1 MTRYAAPRMR
11 IALLA
16 LFCAAAAARADN
28 DASAPGAPFITTVD
42 LPRATA
48 MGGAN
53 SAVATGNDALLV
65 NPAGIAAARR
75 YHFEIDGVYD
85 SGFPAQGVMLS
96 VIDSATTSVSSGLL
110 FSRWGSG
117 QPGGRAEGWLLGFSY
132 ASAVG
137 QNLFFGGQTKFTH
150 FHSPPDGD
158 LTARWAQ
165 DVGILSRRG
174 GFSWAAVLRNLSLEK
189 IPLFPPT
196 ATAGLAWGS
205 DTDWHIAFDYKADL
219 SDLHDVKH
227 RAALG
232 AELLLEQSF
241 ALRGGAS
248 WDPAA
253 SLWWISAG
261 LGILTEKGGLQLVW
275 RRRVSGGYDQF
286 FEGGLTIYLE

>member
-1 MTRYAAPRMR
+1 MAPRVQLR
-11 IALLA
+11 QRRRAESLLR
-16 LFCAAAAARADN
+16 RADEVH
-28 DASAPGAPFITTVD
+28 PF
-42 LPRATA
+42 PQ
-48 MGGAN
+48 
-53 SAVATGNDALLV
+53 
-65 NPAGIAAARR
+65 PARR
-75 YHFEIDGVYD
+75 RPDRALGAGRRHPLAPRRI
-85 SGFPAQGVMLS
+85 
-96 VIDSATTSVSSGLL
+96 LL
-110 FSRWGSG
+110 
-117 QPGGRAEGWLLGFSY
+117 
-132 ASAVG
+132 
-137 QNLFFGGQTKFTH
+137 
-150 FHSPPDGD
+150 
-158 LTARWAQ
+158 
-165 DVGILSRRG
+165 
-174 GFSWAAVLRNLSLEK
+174 AAVLRNLSLEK
-189 IPLFPPT
+189 VPLFPPT